1 MIINRALI
9 SAVILVSFAGG
20 GTADGLQLR
29 PQRVR
34 VSSNVAVKLLL
45 KRVNPVYSKELRE
58 QRVQGMVTLYAR
70 ISKDGDVIDVKL
82 ISGQPALAQPAI
94 DAVKQWKYKPYL
106 LNGEPIEME
115 TQVLVNFTLAGS

>member
-1 MIINRALI
+1 M
-9 SAVILVSFAGG
+9 
-20 GTADGLQLR
+20 
-29 PQRVR
+29 
-34 VSSNVAVKLLL
+34 
-45 KRVNPVYSKELRE
+45 YSKELRE